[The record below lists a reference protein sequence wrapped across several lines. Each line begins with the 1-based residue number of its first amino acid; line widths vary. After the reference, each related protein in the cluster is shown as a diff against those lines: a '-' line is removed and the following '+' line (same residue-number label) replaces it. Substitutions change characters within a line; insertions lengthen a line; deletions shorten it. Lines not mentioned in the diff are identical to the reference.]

1 MNIKMAVRIPSRLL
15 SCRLRSY
22 ISHRTFVSSASQS
35 EAHNFTMPAMSPTM
49 TEGNIASWKVREGES
64 FSTGDVLL
72 EIETDKATMEWES
85 PEDGILTEIYVQ
97 EGGKVNVGDKIA
109 FIGGEGEE
117 PPKKEE
123 KEEKERKPEGKEE
136 GKEKE
141 KPKEEEAK
149 KEDKPEEPKA
159 EKKEG
164 KKPPPTKAEERKKE
178 EKKPE
183 EARVKASPV
192 ARRIAAELGVDLST
206 VKGTG
211 PEGRVTE
218 TDVRATAKSKPA
230 EPGVSPAPKQP
241 TRVQLQAGES
251 ARIQLSGMRKIIAQR
266 LVESLGPVPHFYLTI
281 DVNAGPLM
289 EAREELKSAGEGTDA
304 AKITVND
311 FVLKAAVMAAVKV
324 PRVNASFDN
333 DAILQYADVDLGVAV
348 AIEDGLLTPV
358 IRAAQDKSLREIS
371 ALAKDLAHRARN
383 KRMKPEEFQGGTFTV
398 SNLGGLGIDSFSAVI
413 NPPQGFILAVGKVTK
428 IPVVD
433 DCDQVMVGHRMSIT
447 MSCDHRAI
455 DGALGAEYLKEL
467 RHLLENPALLMV

>member
-1 MNIKMAVRIPSRLL
+1 MPKL
-15 SCRLRSY
+15 SD
-22 ISHRTFVSSASQS
+22 
-35 EAHNFTMPAMSPTM
+35 TM
-49 TEGNIASWKVREGES
+49 TEGTLVAWKKKKGDQVSAGE
-64 FSTGDVLL
+64 VLA

-85 PEDGILTEIYVQ
+85 SEDGTLTEIYVQ

-109 FIGGEGEE
+109 FVRGEGEE
-117 PPKKEE
+117 APKQ
-123 KEEKERKPEGKEE
+123 
-136 GKEKE
+136 
-141 KPKEEEAK
+141 EASEQK
-149 KEDKPEEPKA
+149 KQEEPKPVEQKTKQRQFET
-159 EKKEG
+159 EKSTPAQAHQKETEPPQQQG
-164 KKPPPTKAEERKKE
+164 VGAAVSAARTETTQQKPQAREQKAEE
-178 EKKPE
+178 P
-183 EARVKASPV
+183 RVKASPV

-211 PEGRVTE
+211 PDGRVTE
-218 TDVRATAKSKPA
+218 TDVRAAAKTVTAGATGGATKPQA
-230 EPGVSPAPKQP
+230 QAPIAVKP
-241 TRVQLQAGES
+241 GES

-281 DVNAGPLM
+281 DINAGPLM
-289 EAREELKSAGEGTDA
+289 EAREELKSAGEGADA

-333 DAILQYADVDLGVAV
+333 EAIVQYADVDLGVAV

-398 SNLGGLGIDSFSAVI
+398 SNLGGMGIDSFSAVI

-428 IPVVD
+428 MPVID
-433 DCDQVMVGHRMSIT
+433 DSDQVMVGHRMSIT
-447 MSCDHRAI
+447 MSCDHRVI

>member
-1 MNIKMAVRIPSRLL
+1 MPEIQMPKL
-15 SCRLRSY
+15 SD
-22 ISHRTFVSSASQS
+22 
-35 EAHNFTMPAMSPTM
+35 TM
-49 TEGNIASWKVREGES
+49 TEGTLVTWKKKKGDQVSAGE
-64 FSTGDVLL
+64 VLA

-85 PEDGILTEIYVQ
+85 PEDGTLAEIYVQ

-109 FIGGEGEE
+109 FIKGEGEE
-117 PPKKEE
+117 APKKEE
-123 KEEKERKPEGKEE
+123 KDEKERKPEGKEE
-136 GKEKE
+136 DKEKE
-141 KPKEEEAK
+141 KPKEEEAR
-149 KEDKPEEPKA
+149 KEETLEEPKA
-159 EKKEG
+159 EKKEE
-164 KKPPPTKAEERKKE
+164 KKPAPTKAEERKKE
-178 EKKPE
+178 EKRPE

-192 ARRIAAELGVDLST
+192 ARRVAAELGVDLST

-218 TDVRATAKSKPA
+218 TDVRATAKSKTVEAGVPPA
-230 EPGVSPAPKQP
+230 AKQP
-241 TRVQLQAGES
+241 TRLPLQAGES

-281 DVNAGPLM
+281 DVSAGPLM
-289 EAREELKSAGEGTDA
+289 EAREELKSAGEGEDA

-333 DAILQYADVDLGVAV
+333 DAIVQYADVDLGVAV

-358 IRAAQDKSLREIS
+358 IRGAQDKSLREIS

-398 SNLGGLGIDSFSAVI
+398 SNLGGMGIDSFSAVI

-433 DCDQVMVGHRMSIT
+433 DCDQVMVGSRMSIT
-447 MSCDHRAI
+447 MSCDHRVI

-467 RHLLENPALLMV
+467 RHLLQNPALLLV

>member
-1 MNIKMAVRIPSRLL
+1 MPEIQMPKL
-15 SCRLRSY
+15 SD
-22 ISHRTFVSSASQS
+22 
-35 EAHNFTMPAMSPTM
+35 TM
-49 TEGNIASWKVREGES
+49 TEGTLVAWKKKKGDQVSAGE
-64 FSTGDVLL
+64 VLA

-85 PEDGILTEIYVQ
+85 PEDGTLSEIYVQ

-109 FIGGEGEE
+109 FVRGEAEE
-117 PPKKEE
+117 A
-123 KEEKERKPEGKEE
+123 
-136 GKEKE
+136 
-141 KPKEEEAK
+141 PKEEAPAQKKKPEPVAETKPEAETEKPAPAEAAK
-149 KEDKPEEPKA
+149 KETAPPQRKPVAAAVSAARDEAQQQKAQPK
-159 EKKEG
+159 EQ
-164 KKPPPTKAEERKKE
+164 
-178 EKKPE
+178 KPE

-192 ARRIAAELGVDLST
+192 ARRIAAELGVDLSA

-211 PEGRVTE
+211 PDGRVTE
-218 TDVRATAKSKPA
+218 TDVRAAAKTIAAGAERPATKAEGKTLVAVKP
-230 EPGVSPAPKQP
+230 
-241 TRVQLQAGES
+241 GEA

-289 EAREELKSAGEGTDA
+289 EAREELKSAGEGADA

-333 DAILQYADVDLGVAV
+333 DAIVQYADIDLGVAV

-398 SNLGGLGIDSFSAVI
+398 SNLGGMGIDSFSAVI

-428 IPVVD
+428 TPIVD
-433 DCDQVMVGHRMSIT
+433 DCDQVKIGHRMSIT
-447 MSCDHRAI
+447 MSCDHRVI

>member
-1 MNIKMAVRIPSRLL
+1 
-15 SCRLRSY
+15 
-22 ISHRTFVSSASQS
+22 
-35 EAHNFTMPAMSPTM
+35 M
-49 TEGNIASWKVREGES
+49 TEGTLIAWKKKKGDQVSAGE
-64 FSTGDVLL
+64 VLA

-85 PEDGILTEIYVQ
+85 PEDGTLTEIFVH

-109 FIGGEGEE
+109 FIRGQGEE
-117 PPKKEE
+117 APQQETP
-123 KEEKERKPEGKEE
+123 
-136 GKEKE
+136 
-141 KPKEEEAK
+141 AQ
-149 KEDKPEEPKA
+149 
-159 EKKEG
+159 
-164 KKPPPTKAEERKKE
+164 
-178 EKKPE
+178 EKKPEPVAETKPQAETEKPAPAEVAQKETAQPQRKPVAAAVSAAQDEAQQQKAQPKEQRAE

-192 ARRIAAELGVDLST
+192 ARRIAAEFGVDLST

-211 PEGRVTE
+211 PDGRITE
-218 TDVRATAKSKPA
+218 TDVRAAAKTKTLEPA
-230 EPGVSPAPKQP
+230 RLHAGHHRDEDVPAP
-241 TRVQLQAGES
+241 TS
-251 ARIQLSGMRKIIAQR
+251 ARIQLSGMRKTIAQR

-281 DVNAGPLM
+281 EINASPLM
-289 EAREELKSAGEGTDA
+289 EAREELKSAGEGADA

-333 DAILQYADVDLGVAV
+333 DAIVQYADVDLGVAV

-398 SNLGGLGIDSFSAVI
+398 SNLGGMGIDSFSAVI
-413 NPPQGFILAVGKVTK
+413 NPPQGFILAIGKVTK
-428 IPVVD
+428 VPVVD
-433 DCDQVMVGHRMSIT
+433 DCDQIVVGHRMSIT
-447 MSCDHRAI
+447 MSCDHRVI